1 MQVVREKIQG
11 NEKLQEIE
19 IRKVYDKLRAEVSN
33 NSTVSDSTALPMELN
48 TATERVKRLLEPADA
63 GNEDDSVCI
72 PPSSTPSSNAPSKGI
87 FSKADIMV
95 ICKQC
100 APIIA
105 CGPISEAR
113 IADALNETS
122 AGSQILEKYTLF
134 QLTNRVKYERRK
146 LTLKIVKA

>member
-1 MQVVREKIQG
+1 
-11 NEKLQEIE
+11 
-19 IRKVYDKLRAEVSN
+19 
-33 NSTVSDSTALPMELN
+33 MELD
-48 TATERVKRLLEPADA
+48 TAVERVKRLLEPADA
-63 GNEDDSVCI
+63 GDKDESVCI
-72 PPSSTPSSNAPSKGI
+72 PQSSNAPSKGI

-105 CGPISEAR
+105 RGPISEAR

-122 AGSQILEKYTLF
+122 AGSQILKKYTLF